1 MSCLMIDVESY
12 HLNIEDMQRIKHP
25 LVGGVIL
32 FARNYQN
39 KNQLKQLVSQIKD
52 IKKNILIGVD
62 HEGGRVQR
70 FKDGFTSLP
79 PMAMLGKMYDQ
90 DEQKAKE
97 FASLVGWV
105 IAKELGGCDI
115 DFSFTPVLDVNYGA
129 SSVIGDRAFHE
140 QVSPVIELANNLRQ
154 GLEDGGMQA
163 IGKHFPGHGF
173 IKEDTHLE
181 KGEDKRKFLDIKV
194 NDLKVFISLINNGM
208 KGIMPSHII
217 YSYCDSLP
225 AGLSRFWLQDQLRDK
240 LGFKGA
246 IFSDDMS
253 MKAAKFVKK
262 NIVERLLMALN
273 AGCDMVLLCN
283 SPKEVDH
290 ALTNIRWNI
299 DTNSI
304 ARLAAM
310 KLDNTKNKIEIYK
323 HHSVADIQKKLESM
337 TN

>member
-1 MSCLMIDVESY
+1 MIDVESFN
-12 HLNIEDMQRIKHP
+12 LNVEDIQRIKHP

-79 PMAMLGKMYDQ
+79 PMSMLGKMYDQ

-140 QVSPVIELANNLRQ
+140 QVSPVIELANNLIQ

-181 KGEDKRKFLDIKV
+181 KGEDKRKFLDIKE

-253 MKAAKFVKK
+253 MKAAKFVKE

-283 SPKEVDH
+283 SPKEVDY

-310 KLDNTKNKIEIYK
+310 KLDNTKNKIDIYK

>member
-1 MSCLMIDVESY
+1 MIDLESF
-12 HLNIEDMQRIKHP
+12 HLNLEDIQRIKHP

-39 KNQLKQLVSQIKD
+39 KNQLKQLVGQIRD
-52 IKKNILIGVD
+52 VKKNILIGVD

-79 PMAMLGKMYDQ
+79 PMAMLGKIYDQ
-90 DEQKAKE
+90 DKKKAQD

-105 IAKELGGCDI
+105 IAKELGGCGI

-140 QVSPVIELANNLRQ
+140 QVLPVVELASNLVQ

-181 KGEDKRKFLDIKV
+181 KGEDKRKFLEIKE

-217 YSYCDSLP
+217 YSSCDSLP

-253 MKAAKFVKK
+253 MKAAKFVKE

-283 SPKEVDH
+283 SPKEVDY
-290 ALTNIRWNI
+290 ALKNTRWNI

-304 ARLAAM
+304 ARIADM
-310 KLDNTKNKIEIYK
+310 KLDYTKNRIDIYK

-337 TN
+337 TNC

>member
-1 MSCLMIDVESY
+1 MIDVESY

-32 FARNYQN
+32 FTRNYQN
-39 KNQLKQLVSQIKD
+39 KNQLKQLVSQIRG

-140 QVSPVIELANNLRQ
+140 QVSPVIELANNLIQ

-181 KGEDKRKFLDIKV
+181 KGEDKRKFSDIKE

-217 YSYCDSLP
+217 YSSCDSLP

-253 MKAAKFVKK
+253 MKAAKFVKE

-283 SPKEVDH
+283 SPKEVDY

>member
-1 MSCLMIDVESY
+1 MIDVESF

-39 KNQLKQLVSQIKD
+39 KNQLKQLVSQIRD

-140 QVSPVIELANNLRQ
+140 QVSPVIELANNLMQ

-181 KGEDKRKFLDIKV
+181 KGEDKRKFSDIKE

-217 YSYCDSLP
+217 YSSCDSLP
-225 AGLSRFWLQDQLRDK
+225 SGLSRFWLQDQLRVQ

-253 MKAAKFVKK
+253 MKAAKFIKE

-283 SPKEVDH
+283 SPKEVDY
-290 ALTNIRWNI
+290 ALTNVRWNI

-310 KLDNTKNKIEIYK
+310 KLDNTKNKIDIYK
-323 HHSVADIQKKLESM
+323 HHSVADIQQKIESM

>member
-1 MSCLMIDVESY
+1 MCIRDS
-12 HLNIEDMQRIKHP
+12 K
-25 LVGGVIL
+25 
-32 FARNYQN
+32 
-39 KNQLKQLVSQIKD
+39 
-52 IKKNILIGVD
+52 
-62 HEGGRVQR
+62 
-70 FKDGFTSLP
+70 
-79 PMAMLGKMYDQ
+79 
-90 DEQKAKE
+90 QKAKD
-97 FASLVGWV
+97 FASLLGWV

-140 QVSPVIELANNLRQ
+140 QVSPVIKLANNLRK

-173 IKEDTHLE
+173 IKEDTHIE
-181 KGEDKRKFLDIKV
+181 KGEDKRKFLDIKE

-217 YSYCDSLP
+217 YSSCDSLP

-253 MKAAKFVKK
+253 MKAATFEKE

-283 SPKEVDH
+283 SPKEVDY

-304 ARLAAM
+304 ARLTAM
-310 KLDNTKNKIEIYK
+310 KLDNTKNKIDIYK

-337 TN
+337 TNC

>member
-1 MSCLMIDVESY
+1 MIDVESY

-32 FARNYQN
+32 FTRNYQN
-39 KNQLKQLVSQIKD
+39 KNQLKQLVSQIRD
-52 IKKNILIGVD
+52 IKKDILIGVD

-90 DEQKAKE
+90 DKQKAKD

-140 QVSPVIELANNLRQ
+140 QVSPVIELANNLIQ

-181 KGEDKRKFLDIKV
+181 KGEDKRKFLDIKE

-217 YSYCDSLP
+217 YSSCDSLP

-240 LGFKGA
+240 LGFKGV

-253 MKAAKFVKK
+253 MKAAKFVKE

-283 SPKEVDH
+283 SPKEVDY

>member
-1 MSCLMIDVESY
+1 MSCLMIDVESF
-12 HLNIEDMQRIKHP
+12 HLNKKDMQRIKHP

-39 KNQLKQLVSQIKD
+39 KNQLKQLVSQIRDVKKD
-52 IKKNILIGVD
+52 ILIGVD

-79 PMAMLGKMYDQ
+79 PMAMLGKIYDQ
-90 DEQKAKE
+90 DKQKAQD
-97 FASLVGWV
+97 FASLVGWF

-140 QVSPVIELANNLRQ
+140 QVSPVIKLANNLRK

-173 IKEDTHLE
+173 IKEDTHIE
-181 KGEDKRKFLDIKV
+181 KGEDKRKFLDIKE

-217 YSYCDSLP
+217 YSSCDSLP

-240 LGFKGA
+240 LGFKGV

-253 MKAAKFVKK
+253 MKAAKFVKE

-283 SPKEVDH
+283 SPKEVDY

-310 KLDNTKNKIEIYK
+310 KLDNTKNKIDIYK

>member
-1 MSCLMIDVESY
+1 MIDVESY
-12 HLNIEDMQRIKHP
+12 YLNIEDMQRIKHP

-39 KNQLKQLVSQIKD
+39 KNQLKQLVSQIRD

-90 DEQKAKE
+90 DKQKAQD

-140 QVSPVIELANNLRQ
+140 QVSPVIELANNLIQ

-181 KGEDKRKFLDIKV
+181 KGEDKRKFSDIKE
-194 NDLKVFISLINNGM
+194 NDLKVFASLIDVGI

-217 YSYCDSLP
+217 YSSCDSLP
-225 AGLSRFWLQDQLRDK
+225 SGLSQFWLQDQLRVQ

-253 MKAAKFVKK
+253 MKAAKFIKE

-283 SPKEVDH
+283 SPKEVDY
-290 ALTNIRWNI
+290 ALTNVRWNI

-310 KLDNTKNKIEIYK
+310 KLDNTKNKIDIYK
-323 HHSVADIQKKLESM
+323 HHSVADIQQKIESM

>member
-1 MSCLMIDVESY
+1 MIDVESY

-32 FARNYQN
+32 FTRNYQN
-39 KNQLKQLVSQIKD
+39 KNQLKQLVSQIRD
-52 IKKNILIGVD
+52 IKKDILIGVD

-90 DEQKAKE
+90 DKQKAKD

-105 IAKELGGCDI
+105 IAKDLGGCDI

-140 QVSPVIELANNLRQ
+140 QVSPVIELANNLIQ

-173 IKEDTHLE
+173 IREDTHLE
-181 KGEDKRKFLDIKV
+181 KGEDKRKFLDIKE

-217 YSYCDSLP
+217 YSSCDSLP

-253 MKAAKFVKK
+253 MKAAKFVKE

-283 SPKEVDH
+283 SPKEVDY

>member
-12 HLNIEDMQRIKHP
+12 HLNIEDMQRIQHP
-25 LVGGVIL
+25 LLGGVIL

-140 QVSPVIELANNLRQ
+140 QVSPVIELASNLIE
-154 GLEDGGMQA
+154 GLEYGGMRA

-181 KGEDKRKFLDIKV
+181 KGEDKRKFLDIKE

-253 MKAAKFVKK
+253 MKAAKFVKE

-283 SPKEVDH
+283 SPKEVDY

>member
-1 MSCLMIDVESY
+1 MIDVESF
-12 HLNIEDMQRIKHP
+12 HLNIEDMQRIQHP

-32 FARNYQN
+32 FTRNYNN
-39 KNQLKQLVSQIKD
+39 KNQLKKLVSQIRDVKKD
-52 IKKNILIGVD
+52 ILIGVD

-79 PMAMLGKMYDQ
+79 PMAMLGKIYDQ
-90 DEQKAKE
+90 DKQKAKD

-140 QVSPVIELANNLRQ
+140 QVSPVIELANNLIQ

-173 IKEDTHLE
+173 IREDTHLE
-181 KGEDKRKFLDIKV
+181 KGEDKRKFLDIKE

-217 YSYCDSLP
+217 YSSCDSLP

-240 LGFKGA
+240 LGFKGV

-253 MKAAKFVKK
+253 MKAAKFVKE
-262 NIVERLLMALN
+262 NIVERLSMALN

-283 SPKEVDH
+283 SPKEVDY

-310 KLDNTKNKIEIYK
+310 KLDNTKNKIDIYK
-323 HHSVADIQKKLESM
+323 HHSVADIQQKIESM

>member
-1 MSCLMIDVESY
+1 MIDVESF
-12 HLNIEDMQRIKHP
+12 HLNIKDMQRIQHP

-32 FARNYQN
+32 FTRNYNN
-39 KNQLKQLVSQIKD
+39 KNQLKQLVSQIRDVKKD
-52 IKKNILIGVD
+52 ILIGVD

-70 FKDGFTSLP
+70 FKDGFSSLP

-90 DEQKAKE
+90 DQQKAKE
-97 FASLVGWV
+97 FASLIGWV

-140 QVSPVIELANNLRQ
+140 QVSPVIELASNLIQ
-154 GLEDGGMQA
+154 GLEYGGMQA

-181 KGEDKRKFLDIKV
+181 KGEDKRKFLDIKE
-194 NDLKVFISLINNGM
+194 NDLEVFISLINNGM

-253 MKAAKFVKK
+253 MKAAKFVKE

-283 SPKEVDH
+283 SPKEVDY

>member
-1 MSCLMIDVESY
+1 MIDVESY

-32 FARNYQN
+32 FTRNYQN
-39 KNQLKQLVSQIKD
+39 KNQLKQLVSQIRD
-52 IKKNILIGVD
+52 IKKDILIGVD

-90 DEQKAKE
+90 DKQKAKD

-140 QVSPVIELANNLRQ
+140 QVSPVIELANNLIQ

-181 KGEDKRKFLDIKV
+181 KGEDKRKFLDIKE

-217 YSYCDSLP
+217 YSSCDSLP
-225 AGLSRFWLQDQLRDK
+225 SGLSRFWLQDQLRVQ

-253 MKAAKFVKK
+253 MKAAKFVKE

-283 SPKEVDH
+283 SPKEVDY
-290 ALTNIRWNI
+290 ALTNVRWNI

-310 KLDNTKNKIEIYK
+310 KLDNTKNKIDIYK
-323 HHSVADIQKKLESM
+323 HHSVTDIQKKLKSM

>member
-1 MSCLMIDVESY
+1 MSCLMIDVESF
-12 HLNIEDMQRIKHP
+12 HLNKKDMQRIKHP

-39 KNQLKQLVSQIKD
+39 KNQLKQLVSQIRDVKKD
-52 IKKNILIGVD
+52 ILIGVD

-79 PMAMLGKMYDQ
+79 PMAMLGKIYDQ
-90 DEQKAKE
+90 DKQKAQD
-97 FASLVGWV
+97 FASLVGWF

-140 QVSPVIELANNLRQ
+140 QVSPVIKLANNLRK

-173 IKEDTHLE
+173 IKEDTHIE
-181 KGEDKRKFLDIKV
+181 KGEDKRKFLDIKE

-217 YSYCDSLP
+217 YSSCDSLP

-253 MKAAKFVKK
+253 MKAATFEKE

-283 SPKEVDH
+283 SPKEVDY

-310 KLDNTKNKIEIYK
+310 KLDNTKNKIDIYK
-323 HHSVADIQKKLESM
+323 HHSVAEIQQKIESM
-337 TN
+337 SN

>member
-1 MSCLMIDVESY
+1 MIDVESY

-39 KNQLKQLVSQIKD
+39 KNQLKQLVSQIRD

-70 FKDGFTSLP
+70 FKDGFISLP
-79 PMAMLGKMYDQ
+79 PMAMLGKIYNQ
-90 DEQKAKE
+90 DKKKAQD

-140 QVSPVIELANNLRQ
+140 QVSPVIELANNLIQ

-181 KGEDKRKFLDIKV
+181 KGEDKRKFSDIKE
-194 NDLKVFISLINNGM
+194 NDLKVFASLIDVGI

-217 YSYCDSLP
+217 YSSCDSLP
-225 AGLSRFWLQDQLRDK
+225 SGLSRFWLQDQLRVQ

-253 MKAAKFVKK
+253 MKAAKFVKE

-283 SPKEVDH
+283 SPKEVDY
-290 ALTNIRWNI
+290 ALTNVRWNI

-310 KLDNTKNKIEIYK
+310 KLDNTKNKIDIYK
-323 HHSVADIQKKLESM
+323 HHSVADIQQKIESM

>member
-1 MSCLMIDVESY
+1 MIDVESY

-79 PMAMLGKMYDQ
+79 PMSMLGKMYDQ

-140 QVSPVIELANNLRQ
+140 QVSPVIELANNLIQ

-181 KGEDKRKFLDIKV
+181 KGEDKRKFSDIKE
-194 NDLKVFISLINNGM
+194 NDLKVFASLIDVGI

-217 YSYCDSLP
+217 YSSCDSLP
-225 AGLSRFWLQDQLRDK
+225 SGLSRFWLQDQLRIQ

-253 MKAAKFVKK
+253 MKAAKFIKE

-283 SPKEVDH
+283 SPKEVDY
-290 ALTNIRWNI
+290 ALTNVRWNI

-310 KLDNTKNKIEIYK
+310 KLDNTKNKIDIYK
-323 HHSVADIQKKLESM
+323 HHSVADIQQKIESM

>member
-1 MSCLMIDVESY
+1 
-12 HLNIEDMQRIKHP
+12 
-25 LVGGVIL
+25 
-32 FARNYQN
+32 
-39 KNQLKQLVSQIKD
+39 
-52 IKKNILIGVD
+52 
-62 HEGGRVQR
+62 
-70 FKDGFTSLP
+70 
-79 PMAMLGKMYDQ
+79 MAMLGKMYDQ

-181 KGEDKRKFLDIKV
+181 KGEDKRKFLDIKE

-253 MKAAKFVKK
+253 MKAAKFVKE

-283 SPKEVDH
+283 SPKEVDY

>member
-1 MSCLMIDVESY
+1 MIDVESY

-32 FARNYQN
+32 FTRNYQN
-39 KNQLKQLVSQIKD
+39 KNQLKQLVSQIRG
-52 IKKNILIGVD
+52 IKKDILIGVD

-90 DEQKAKE
+90 DKQKAKD

-140 QVSPVIELANNLRQ
+140 QVSPVIELANNLIQ

-173 IKEDTHLE
+173 IREDTHLE
-181 KGEDKRKFLDIKV
+181 KGEDKRKFLDIKE

-217 YSYCDSLP
+217 YSSCDSLP

-240 LGFKGA
+240 LGFKGV

-253 MKAAKFVKK
+253 MKAAKFVKE

-283 SPKEVDH
+283 SPKEVDY

-310 KLDNTKNKIEIYK
+310 KLDNTKNKIDVYK
-323 HHSVADIQKKLESM
+323 HHSVADIQKKLKSM

>member
-1 MSCLMIDVESY
+1 MIDVESF
-12 HLNIEDMQRIKHP
+12 HLNIKDMQRIQHP

-32 FARNYQN
+32 FTRNYNN
-39 KNQLKQLVSQIKD
+39 KNQLKQLVSQIRDVKKD
-52 IKKNILIGVD
+52 ILIGVD

-79 PMAMLGKMYDQ
+79 PMAVLGKMYDQ
-90 DEQKAKE
+90 DHQKAKE
-97 FASLVGWV
+97 FASLIGWV

-129 SSVIGDRAFHE
+129 SSVIGERAFHE
-140 QVSPVIELANNLRQ
+140 QVSPVIELASNLIQ
-154 GLEDGGMQA
+154 GLEYGGMQA

-181 KGEDKRKFLDIKV
+181 KGEDKRKFLDIKE
-194 NDLKVFISLINNGM
+194 NDLEVFISLINNGM

-217 YSYCDSLP
+217 YSSCDSLP
-225 AGLSRFWLQDQLRDK
+225 SGLSRFWLQDQLRVQ

-253 MKAAKFVKK
+253 MKAAKFVKE

-283 SPKEVDH
+283 SPKEVDY
-290 ALTNIRWNI
+290 ALTYVRWNI

-304 ARLAAM
+304 ARFAAM
-310 KLDNTKNKIEIYK
+310 KLDNAKNKIDIYK
-323 HHSVADIQKKLESM
+323 HHSVADIQQKIKSM

>member
-1 MSCLMIDVESY
+1 MIDVESY
-12 HLNIEDMQRIKHP
+12 HLNIEDIQRIKHP

-39 KNQLKQLVSQIKD
+39 KNQLKQLVSQIRD

-90 DEQKAKE
+90 DELKAKE

-140 QVSPVIELANNLRQ
+140 QVSPVIELANNLIQ

-173 IKEDTHLE
+173 IREDTHLE
-181 KGEDKRKFLDIKV
+181 KGEDKRKFLDIKQ

-217 YSYCDSLP
+217 YSSCDSLP

-240 LGFKGA
+240 LGFKGV
-246 IFSDDMS
+246 IFSDVMS
-253 MKAAKFVKK
+253 MKAAKFVKE

-283 SPKEVDH
+283 SPK
-290 ALTNIRWNI
+290 
-299 DTNSI
+299 
-304 ARLAAM
+304 
-310 KLDNTKNKIEIYK
+310 
-323 HHSVADIQKKLESM
+323 
-337 TN
+337 

>member
-1 MSCLMIDVESY
+1 MIDVESL
-12 HLNIEDMQRIKHP
+12 HLNIEDIQRIKHP

-39 KNQLKQLVSQIKD
+39 KNQLKQLVSQIRE

-90 DEQKAKE
+90 DKQKAKE
-97 FASLVGWV
+97 FVSLVGWV

-115 DFSFTPVLDVNYGA
+115 DFSFPPVLDVNYGA

-140 QVSPVIELANNLRQ
+140 QVSPVIELASNLIQ
-154 GLEDGGMQA
+154 GLEYGGMQA

-181 KGEDKRKFLDIKV
+181 KGEDKRKFLDIKE

-217 YSYCDSLP
+217 YSSCDSLP
-225 AGLSRFWLQDQLRDK
+225 SGLSRFWLQDQLRVQ

-253 MKAAKFVKK
+253 MKAAKFVKE

-283 SPKEVDH
+283 SPKEVDY

-299 DTNSI
+299 DTHSI

-310 KLDNTKNKIEIYK
+310 KLDNTKNKIDIYK

>member
-1 MSCLMIDVESY
+1 MSCLMIDVESF
-12 HLNIEDMQRIKHP
+12 HLNKEDMQRIKHP

-39 KNQLKQLVSQIKD
+39 KNQLKQLVSQIRDVKKD
-52 IKKNILIGVD
+52 ILIGVD
-62 HEGGRVQR
+62 QEGGRVQR

-79 PMAMLGKMYDQ
+79 PMAMLGKIYDQ
-90 DEQKAKE
+90 DKQKAQDL
-97 FASLVGWV
+97 ASLVGWV

-140 QVSPVIELANNLRQ
+140 QVSPVIKLANNLRQ

-181 KGEDKRKFLDIKV
+181 KGEDKRKFLDIKE
-194 NDLKVFISLINNGM
+194 NDLKVFISLISNGL

-217 YSYCDSLP
+217 YSSCDSIP

-253 MKAAKFVKK
+253 MKAATFVKE
-262 NIVERLLMALN
+262 NIVERLLMALK

-283 SPKEVDH
+283 SPKEVDNL
-290 ALTNIRWNI
+290 LTNIQW
-299 DTNSI
+299 DVSTKSI
-304 ARLAAM
+304 ARLSAM
-310 KLDNTKNKIEIYK
+310 KLDKTKNKIDIYK
-323 HHSVADIQKKLESM
+323 HHSVAEIRQKIESM
-337 TN
+337 SN

>member
-1 MSCLMIDVESY
+1 MIDVESY

-39 KNQLKQLVSQIKD
+39 KNQLKQLVSQIRD

-90 DEQKAKE
+90 DKQKAKD

-140 QVSPVIELANNLRQ
+140 QVSPVIELANNLIQ

-181 KGEDKRKFLDIKV
+181 KGEDKRKFSDIKE
-194 NDLKVFISLINNGM
+194 NDLKVFASLIDVGI

-217 YSYCDSLP
+217 YSSCDSLP
-225 AGLSRFWLQDQLRDK
+225 SGLSRFWLQDQLRVQ

-253 MKAAKFVKK
+253 MKAAKFIKE

-283 SPKEVDH
+283 SPKEVDY
-290 ALTNIRWNI
+290 ALTNVRWNI

-310 KLDNTKNKIEIYK
+310 KLDNTKNKIDIYK
-323 HHSVADIQKKLESM
+323 HHSVADIQKKLKSM

>member
-1 MSCLMIDVESY
+1 MIDVESY
-12 HLNIEDMQRIKHP
+12 HLNIEDMQRIQHP

-32 FARNYQN
+32 FARNYNN
-39 KNQLKQLVSQIKD
+39 KNQLKQLVSQIRDVKKD
-52 IKKNILIGVD
+52 ILIGVD

-79 PMAMLGKMYDQ
+79 PMALLGKMYDQ
-90 DEQKAKE
+90 DKQKAQD
-97 FASLVGWV
+97 FASLIGWV

-115 DFSFTPVLDVNYGA
+115 DFSFAPVLDVNYGA

-140 QVSPVIELANNLRQ
+140 QVSPVIELASNLMQ
-154 GLEDGGMQA
+154 GLGDGGMQA

-181 KGEDKRKFLDIKV
+181 KGEDKRKFFDIKE

-217 YSYCDSLP
+217 YSSCDSLP
-225 AGLSRFWLQDQLRDK
+225 SGLSRFWLQDQLRVQ

-253 MKAAKFVKK
+253 MKAAKFVKE
-262 NIVERLLMALN
+262 NIVERLVMALN

-283 SPKEVDH
+283 SPKEVDY

-310 KLDNTKNKIEIYK
+310 KLDNTKNKIDIYK

>member
-1 MSCLMIDVESY
+1 MIDVESY

-39 KNQLKQLVSQIKD
+39 KNQLKQLVSQIRD
-52 IKKNILIGVD
+52 VKKNILIGVD

-90 DEQKAKE
+90 DQQKAKE

-140 QVSPVIELANNLRQ
+140 QVSPVIELANNLMQ

-181 KGEDKRKFLDIKV
+181 KGEDKRKFLDIKE

-217 YSYCDSLP
+217 YSSCDSLP
-225 AGLSRFWLQDQLRDK
+225 SGLSRFWLQDQLRVQ

-253 MKAAKFVKK
+253 MNAAKFVKE

-283 SPKEVDH
+283 SPKEVDYT
-290 ALTNIRWNI
+290 LTNVRWNI

-310 KLDNTKNKIEIYK
+310 KLDNTKNKIDIYK

>member
-1 MSCLMIDVESY
+1 MIDVESY
-12 HLNIEDMQRIKHP
+12 YLNIEDMQRIKHP

-32 FARNYQN
+32 FTRNYQN
-39 KNQLKQLVSQIKD
+39 KNQLKQLVSQIRD
-52 IKKNILIGVD
+52 IKKDILIGVD

-90 DEQKAKE
+90 DKQKAKD

-140 QVSPVIELANNLRQ
+140 QVSPVIELANNLIQ

-181 KGEDKRKFLDIKV
+181 KGEDKRKFSDIKE
-194 NDLKVFISLINNGM
+194 NDLKVFASLIDVGI

-217 YSYCDSLP
+217 YSSCDSLP
-225 AGLSRFWLQDQLRDK
+225 SGLSRFWLQDQLRVQ

-253 MKAAKFVKK
+253 MKAAKFIKE

-283 SPKEVDH
+283 SPKEVDYT
-290 ALTNIRWNI
+290 LTNVRWNI

>member
-140 QVSPVIELANNLRQ
+140 QVSPVIELANNLIQ

-253 MKAAKFVKK
+253 MKAAKFVKE

>member
-1 MSCLMIDVESY
+1 MIDVESFY
-12 HLNIEDMQRIKHP
+12 LNVEDIQRIKHP

-39 KNQLKQLVSQIKD
+39 KNQLKELVSQIRD
-52 IKKNILIGVD
+52 VKKNILIGVD
-62 HEGGRVQR
+62 NEGGRVQR

-79 PMAMLGKMYDQ
+79 SMATLGKIYDQ
-90 DEQKAKE
+90 DKQKAQE
-97 FASLVGWV
+97 FASLVGWI

-115 DFSFTPVLDVNYGA
+115 DFSFTPVLDVNYGS

-140 QVSPVIELANNLRQ
+140 QLSPVIKLANNLRQ

-181 KGEDKRKFLDIKV
+181 RGEDKRKFLDIKE

-217 YSYCDSLP
+217 YSSCDSLP
-225 AGLSRFWLQDQLRDK
+225 AGLSRFWLQDLLRDE

-253 MKAAKFVKK
+253 MKAATFAKE
-262 NIVERLLMALN
+262 NITERLLMALN

-283 SPKEVDH
+283 SPKEVDNV
-290 ALTNIRWNI
+290 LT
-299 DTNSI
+299 SI
-304 ARLAAM
+304 QWDVTTKSMARLAEM
-310 KLDNTKNKIEIYK
+310 KLDKTKNKIDTYK
-323 HHSVADIQKKLESM
+323 HYDVADIQKKFESM

>member
-1 MSCLMIDVESY
+1 MIDVESL
-12 HLNIEDMQRIKHP
+12 HLNIEDIQRIKHP
-25 LVGGVIL
+25 LVGGIIL

-39 KNQLKQLVSQIKD
+39 KNQLKQLVSQIRDVKKD
-52 IKKNILIGVD
+52 ILIGVD

-79 PMAMLGKMYDQ
+79 PMAMLGKIYNQ
-90 DEQKAKE
+90 DKQKAKD

-140 QVSPVIELANNLRQ
+140 QISPVIELANNLIQ

-173 IKEDTHLE
+173 IREDTHLE
-181 KGEDKRKFLDIKV
+181 KGEDKRKFLDIKE

-217 YSYCDSLP
+217 YSSCDSLP

-240 LGFKGA
+240 LGFKGV

-253 MKAAKFVKK
+253 MKAAKFVKE

-283 SPKEVDH
+283 SPKEVDY

-310 KLDNTKNKIEIYK
+310 KLDNTKNKIDIYK
-323 HHSVADIQKKLESM
+323 HHSVADIQQKIKSM